1 MSAYEDPPE
10 PMLSRNAIV
19 TISVIAFHV
28 IALWLLQTGLLRRA
42 VELVVPAQ
50 VLAEFIEPPR
60 PKDEPP
66 PPPPP
71 PPEPKPLVKQPT
83 IAPAPQLAA
92 IADTTPSPNAP
103 VGVIEP
109 PAPLPPIAAPVA
121 PAPPAPAAPP
131 PAPPAP
137 PRVELPSSD
146 ADYLQNPRPPY
157 PPMSKKLNEQGGVI
171 MRVLIGADGL
181 PQKAEIRKSS
191 GFTRLDES
199 AAATVMKWRFVPGKR
214 AGVAEAMWFNVPINF
229 VLE

>member
-1 MSAYEDPPE
+1 
-10 PMLSRNAIV
+10 MLNRTVIV
-19 TISVIAFHV
+19 TISVVAFHAV
-28 IALWLLQTGLLRRA
+28 ALWLLQTGLLRRA

-50 VLAEFIEPPR
+50 VIAEFIEPPR

-71 PPEPKPLVKQPT
+71 ESKPLVKQPT
-83 IAPAPQLAA
+83 IAPAPQLRA
-92 IADTTPSPNAP
+92 IPDPAPSANAP
-103 VGVIEP
+103 VGVVEP
-109 PAPLPPIAAPVA
+109 PAPLPPIAAPIAVAA

-146 ADYLQNPRPPY
+146 ADYLQNPKPPY
-157 PPMSKKLNEQGGVI
+157 PLMSKKLNEQGSVI

-191 GFTRLDES
+191 GFVRLDES
-199 AAATVMKWRFVPGKR
+199 AATTVMKWRYVPGKR
-214 AGVAEAMWFNVPINF
+214 AGVAETMWFNVPINF

>member
-1 MSAYEDPPE
+1 MTVYEDDPPE
-10 PMLSRNAIV
+10 PMLSRNVIV

-28 IALWLLQTGLLRRA
+28 IALWLLQTGLLRRGL
-42 VELVVPAQ
+42 ELIVPAQ
-50 VLAEFIEPPR
+50 VLAELIEPPR
-60 PKDEPP
+60 PKDE

-83 IAPAPQLAA
+83 IAPAPQLIA
-92 IADTTPSPNAP
+92 IADPTPSPNAP

-109 PAPLPPIAAPVA
+109 PAPQPPVASPVA

-146 ADYLQNPRPPY
+146 ADYLQNPKPPY
-157 PPMSKKLNEQGGVI
+157 PMMSKKLSEQGGVI

-191 GFTRLDES
+191 GFVRLDES
-199 AAATVMKWRFVPGKR
+199 AATTVMKWRYVPGKR
-214 AGVAEAMWFNVPINF
+214 AGVAAAMWFNVPINF